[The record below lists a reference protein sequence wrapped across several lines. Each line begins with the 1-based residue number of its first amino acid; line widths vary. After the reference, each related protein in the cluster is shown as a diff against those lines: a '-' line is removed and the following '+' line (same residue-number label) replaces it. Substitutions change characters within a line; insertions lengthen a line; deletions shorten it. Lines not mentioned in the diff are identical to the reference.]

1 MKRNAANKDDSFML
15 FVFLSENKTRTRI
28 SAICNIYIYD
38 DL

>member
-15 FVFLSENKTRTRI
+15 FVFFLSENITRFI
-28 SAICNIYIYD
+28 EICNIYD